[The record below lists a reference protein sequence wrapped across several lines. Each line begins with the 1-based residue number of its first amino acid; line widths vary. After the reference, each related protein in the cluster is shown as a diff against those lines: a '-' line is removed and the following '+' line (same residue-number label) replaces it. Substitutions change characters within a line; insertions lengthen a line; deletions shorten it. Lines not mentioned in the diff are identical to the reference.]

1 MYYIYH
7 IPTFVHKDGSIG
19 KIGCTHQKPKV
30 RVDKQGYSDFEVLE
44 THTCIDTASIRE
56 QELQKEYGYPIDTV
70 PYKVSYN
77 NRPKFKK
84 GNKESIIGGKTV
96 TPKQRKHIVKLCRE
110 NNKKKMIPILQYDLD
125 GNFVKEWESIRDA
138 RRNGFRN
145 VTSALKG
152 VYTQCGGYKWKY
164 KD

>member
-7 IPTFVHKDGSIG
+7 IPNV
-19 KIGCTHQKPKV
+19 KIGCSTQPEL
-30 RVDKQGYSDFEVLE
+30 RVKKQGYTDYDVLE
-44 THTCIDTASIRE
+44 VHSCIDTASQRE
-56 QELQKEYGYPIDTV
+56 IDLQKEYGYKVDRM
-70 PYKVSYN
+70 PYKESVRR
-77 NRPKFKK
+77 RPKFKK

-96 TPKQRKHIVKLCRE
+96 TLKRREHIVKQCRE
-110 NNKKKMIPILQYDLD
+110 NNKKKMIPILQYDLN
-125 GNFVKEWESIRDA
+125 GNFVKEWESIREA

-145 VTSALKG
+145 VIMALKG